1 MISRVGTF
9 LEEEQRNAWINEIAI
24 LKEGLKDITFA
35 RVIFEYSI
43 YSNSDPAVYEQV
55 SKCWCK
61 LAETCPHC
69 DEILIYDIPDFFLER
84 PQRGPSYVRRCSTHI
99 LFVIGSFI
107 LEPLHTKIIPT
118 IAINTPPTAS

>member
-1 MISRVGTF
+1 MVEPIDQILGKLARSNQF
-9 LEEEQRNAWINEIAI
+9 DLEEQQRNAWINEIAI

-61 LAETCPHC
+61 LAIFSDKYGIWHS
-69 DEILIYDIPDFFLER
+69 R
-84 PQRGPSYVRRCSTHI
+84 VRH
-99 LFVIGSFI
+99 
-107 LEPLHTKIIPT
+107 E
-118 IAINTPPTAS
+118 